1 MTAHR
6 SVGARHRGAIAP
18 SRRYAAGGVMK
29 VFVTGASGYIG
40 FRVACAL
47 RRAGHEVYG
56 LVRSDDN
63 AARLR
68 RHEIY
73 PVLGSLQKLEGC
85 KALAAQC
92 AVLVHC
98 AIDYQ
103 ADTFMLDRTTIEALI
118 GYGEFG
124 AQPKTVIY
132 TSGVWVY
139 GETRGRLVDE
149 TSPLAPPKLVAR
161 RAATEALVIEAKH
174 VRGIV
179 IRPGVVY
186 GHQGGLTAP
195 WFAAAV
201 RGGPGSPLEV
211 VGDGRQHW
219 AMVHVDDLA
228 ELYVRAAESGLRGEI
243 FNAVDRSRAS
253 VRELAEAAARAAGHR
268 GEIRYVPPA
277 EAAKTLGELAE
288 CLALDQWVDGRKAE
302 RLLGWRPRHA
312 GFVEEAALYFESWKA
327 AQA

>member
-1 MTAHR
+1 
-6 SVGARHRGAIAP
+6 
-18 SRRYAAGGVMK
+18 MK

-40 FRVACAL
+40 FNVACAL

-56 LVRSDDN
+56 LVRSEQN

-68 RHEIY
+68 RHEIQ
-73 PVLGSLQKLEGC
+73 PVLGSMQRQDSF
-85 KALAAQC
+85 KAVASQC

-98 AIDYQ
+98 AVDDQ
-103 ADTFMLDRTTIEALI
+103 ADTFMLDRTTVEALI

-139 GETRGRLVDE
+139 GATHGRLVDE
-149 TSPLAPPKLVAR
+149 TVAPAPAKLVAR

-179 IRPGVVY
+179 IRPGIVY
-186 GHQGGLTAP
+186 GRQGGLTAQ

-201 RGGPGSPLEV
+201 RSGGAGPFEV

-228 ELYVRAAESGLRGEI
+228 DLYVRAAESGLKGEI
-243 FNAVDRSRAS
+243 FNAVDRSRTS
-253 VRELAEAAARAAGHR
+253 VRELAEAAARAAGHT
-268 GEIRYVPPA
+268 GEIHYVPVA
-277 EAAKTLGELAE
+277 EAAKALGDLAE
-288 CLALDQWVDGRKAE
+288 CLALDQFVDGRKAE
-302 RLLGWRPRHA
+302 RVLGWRPRHG
-312 GFVEEAALYFESWKA
+312 GFVEEAAIYFESWKA
-327 AQA
+327 AQT